1 VKKFLFGVFV
11 ALVATAGAVFAYFA
25 GGFAPVATSAPPMPF
40 ERLLAGRALHARI
53 EKEMPET
60 APIQVSEANE
70 IAGARLYVE
79 HCAPCHGLPDK
90 PESAVARGE
99 FPRPPQL
106 FRGHGVTDD
115 PPGETWWKVTNGIR
129 LTGMPGFGQS
139 LSDTQVWQVSLL
151 LANAD
156 KLSPASRAALAEVPC
171 PTTPGATTP
180 GAAAPGATTPDE
192 STPGASAPGPTTP

>member
-11 ALVATAGAVFAYFA
+11 GLAATAAAAFAYFA
-25 GGFAPVATSAPPMPF
+25 SGFAPVATSASPMPF
-40 ERLLAGRALHARI
+40 ERMLADRALAARI

-60 APIQVSEANE
+60 ASIQVSEANE
-70 IAGARLYVE
+70 LAGARLYVE
-79 HCAPCHGLPDK
+79 HCALCHGLPDQ

-151 LANAD
+151 LTDAD
-156 KLSPASRAALAEVPC
+156 KISPAVRAALAEEPC
-171 PTTPGATTP
+171 PTTPAATTP
-180 GAAAPGATTPDE
+180 PATTPAATTPDD
-192 STPGASAPGPTTP
+192 STSGASAPGPTAP